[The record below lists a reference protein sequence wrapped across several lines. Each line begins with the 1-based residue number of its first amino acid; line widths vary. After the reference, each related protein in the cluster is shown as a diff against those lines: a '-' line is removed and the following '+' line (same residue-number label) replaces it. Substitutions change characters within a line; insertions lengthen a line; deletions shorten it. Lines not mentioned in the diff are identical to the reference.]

1 MAQAIL
7 LKDVADLGEAG
18 DAVDVSPGYLRNYL
32 QPRKLALPATQR
44 SLEEAQ
50 RRREAAERA
59 AQEAADRAEQTAALL
74 AKTVLTIQHRAG
86 EDGKLYGSVTS
97 AEIADA
103 IADARGLQGRAQEDP
118 PRRADPRD
126 RHLHGRGRAR
136 RGRDRLR
143 EDDRRRG
150 QVAPSVRGAVRASRI
165 LRRSAVPSTRTAP

>member
-7 LKDVADLGEAG
+7 LKAVPDLGEAG
-18 DAVDVSPGYLRNYL
+18 DAVDVSAGYLRNYL

-86 EDGKLYGSVTS
+86 EDGKLYGSVTA

-103 IADARGLQGRAQEDP
+103 IADARGLKVERKKI
-118 PRRADPRD
+118 
-126 RHLHGRGRAR
+126 
-136 RGRDRLR
+136 RLDEPIR
-143 EDDRRRG
+143 EIG
-150 QVAPSVRGAVRASRI
+150 TYMVEVELAGGATANVKTIVAEAK
-165 LRRSAVPSTRTAP
+165 